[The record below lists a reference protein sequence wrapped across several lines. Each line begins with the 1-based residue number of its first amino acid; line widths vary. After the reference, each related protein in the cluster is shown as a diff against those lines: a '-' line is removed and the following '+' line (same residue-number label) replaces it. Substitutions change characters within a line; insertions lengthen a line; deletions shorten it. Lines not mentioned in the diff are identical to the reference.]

1 MGGRGGDRK
10 RCGGGEEDMGWW
22 GGTGVVGWNWHS
34 GIWITLGEDTE
45 KSQYNNRCLIFSN
58 TWAAL
63 HLVCS
68 NTMEPM
74 EPVEPVEPVE
84 PIEPVAGAM
93 SKTNQANALKL
104 LTNVFNTNQ
113 NGLII
118 I

>member
-1 MGGRGGDRK
+1 
-10 RCGGGEEDMGWW
+10 MGWW

-74 EPVEPVEPVE
+74 EPVEPVEP
-84 PIEPVAGAM
+84 IEPVAGAM